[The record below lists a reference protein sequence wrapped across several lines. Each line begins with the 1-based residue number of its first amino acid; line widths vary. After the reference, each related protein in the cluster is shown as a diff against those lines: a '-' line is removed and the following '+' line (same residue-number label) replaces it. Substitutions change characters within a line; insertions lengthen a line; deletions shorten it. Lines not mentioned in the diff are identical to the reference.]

1 MKEAWNVPQLR
12 LPIMDMNESIEMAL
26 MEPEERE
33 MVEYIMKMINDENG
47 DASLNGGNGEKLT
60 ADDVLFVLDMMDDY
74 LEEKGL
80 LREDPKTG
88 EMEYLEGDVDET
100 EQLDYILKAV
110 REEGRS
116 ITSVQVQLI
125 QDAELQYGI
134 EKGYY
139 VELLFRKNRNRRLF
153 NKVIK
158 NSRAHKNETKK
169 IKNNLKEK
177 NIKNTVAR
185 IINDFPSAWL
195 LAYAALA

>member
-47 DASLNGGNGEKLT
+47 DASLNDGNGEKLT

-116 ITSVQVQLI
+116 ISSVQVQLI

-139 VELLFRKNRNRRLF
+139 E
-153 NKVIK
+153 
-158 NSRAHKNETKK
+158 E
-169 IKNNLKEK
+169 
-177 NIKNTVAR
+177 
-185 IINDFPSAWL
+185 
-195 LAYAALA
+195 

>member
-1 MKEAWNVPQLR
+1 
-12 LPIMDMNESIEMAL
+12 MDMNESIEMAL

-33 MVEYIMKMINDENG
+33 MVEYIMKMINDEN
-47 DASLNGGNGEKLT
+47 DGNDGNDGKLT

-88 EMEYLEGDVDET
+88 EMEYLDGDVDET

-116 ITSVQVQLI
+116 ITSVRVQLI

-139 VELLFRKNRNRRLF
+139 E
-153 NKVIK
+153 
-158 NSRAHKNETKK
+158 E
-169 IKNNLKEK
+169 
-177 NIKNTVAR
+177 
-185 IINDFPSAWL
+185 
-195 LAYAALA
+195 

>member
-1 MKEAWNVPQLR
+1 MKEGKSERMKEAWNMPQLR

-100 EQLDYILKAV
+100 EQLDYILRAV

-116 ITSVQVQLI
+116 ISSVQVQLI

-139 VELLFRKNRNRRLF
+139 E
-153 NKVIK
+153 
-158 NSRAHKNETKK
+158 E
-169 IKNNLKEK
+169 
-177 NIKNTVAR
+177 
-185 IINDFPSAWL
+185 
-195 LAYAALA
+195 